1 MAEAT
6 ASQHIQDD
14 DDAAADARI
23 VGDSKL
29 VAHALDLAKVESA
42 NLAKILDAARRS
54 SRHCECE
61 GQSSISSFSIN
72 RCTACGYL
80 SCKSCGGRPDHEYE
94 LLEEQRLG
102 TGAFEKLV
110 KELLPMRVN
119 LAGITVQSLAAVRE
133 KAVKD
138 GKGIVK
144 ASDWDLWS
152 NAVLET
158 VTDAEFR
165 FRFLKRQTIWT
176 AVYEAPSATL
186 ELCLRS
192 PTPEWRLTI
201 KPPTSEP
208 VKSRLRELL
217 LLPVARMQLKMQKHD
232 VLSGKWELCVP
243 SYQAFDAEITG
254 CGEIVPTWQASIG
267 LQGGLEGTT
276 RWSQFK
282 IELPDAAEKAL
293 DLSLSGV
300 YTLLPKCG
308 QAQASLHVKESEDD
322 SLPPLFL
329 FLDPTRC
336 GETSDDK
343 YVFSTSIDRLDY
355 YTERD
360 VIASLDKKW
369 KESNKSHQTV
379 SLDIRGGWVVCKGA
393 HLTAI
398 TGQDIA
404 VGSATTRD
412 QAKYSIPKSAAA
424 VSRAA
429 HDCHK
434 AAALLSVEVPLNPSH
449 CESMWKQDAWG
460 EIDLEHQGN
469 GTFAQLAWITERLPS
484 LGQFASWNALAET
497 EVAGTG
503 CTACAPL
510 PPTIHWWIK
519 QAGKPNKNGKKT
531 KSTIIAYEDRQEAG
545 RYEQALKH
553 RPAPFTVQLR
563 RDGDIGSFRI
573 GLNVLS
579 LAHRARA
586 RLPANAIKG
595 TVKLSWRL
603 TPDQGV
609 EEPRPPRVFLMPSN
623 KKDPE
628 HRQPKHFQL
637 KLRKE
642 QLRSLW
648 WMLQQEHAEGRTH
661 TFVEEEISEA
671 ALPALGWRAEG
682 KAERPVMVRGG
693 VIADQVGYGKTII
706 SLALVAETHNTPAR
720 A

>member
-1 MAEAT
+1 
-6 ASQHIQDD
+6 
-14 DDAAADARI
+14 
-23 VGDSKL
+23 
-29 VAHALDLAKVESA
+29 
-42 NLAKILDAARRS
+42 
-54 SRHCECE
+54 
-61 GQSSISSFSIN
+61 
-72 RCTACGYL
+72 L

-232 VLSGKWELCVP
+232 VLSSKWELCVP

-329 FLDPTRC
+329 SSTPHGVARPRT
-336 GETSDDK
+336 TSM
-343 YVFSTSIDRLDY
+343 SSPHRS
-355 YTERD
+355 
-360 VIASLDKKW
+360 IAS
-369 KESNKSHQTV
+369 T
-379 SLDIRGGWVVCKGA
+379 
-393 HLTAI
+393 
-398 TGQDIA
+398 
-404 VGSATTRD
+404 TTRN
-412 QAKYSIPKSAAA
+412 ATSLPLWTRNGRNPTNRTRP
-424 VSRAA
+424 SR
-429 HDCHK
+429 
-434 AAALLSVEVPLNPSH
+434 S
-449 CESMWKQDAWG
+449 
-460 EIDLEHQGN
+460 
-469 GTFAQLAWITERLPS
+469 
-484 LGQFASWNALAET
+484 
-497 EVAGTG
+497 
-503 CTACAPL
+503 
-510 PPTIHWWIK
+510 
-519 QAGKPNKNGKKT
+519 
-531 KSTIIAYEDRQEAG
+531 
-545 RYEQALKH
+545 
-553 RPAPFTVQLR
+553 
-563 RDGDIGSFRI
+563 
-573 GLNVLS
+573 
-579 LAHRARA
+579 
-586 RLPANAIKG
+586 
-595 TVKLSWRL
+595 
-603 TPDQGV
+603 
-609 EEPRPPRVFLMPSN
+609 
-623 KKDPE
+623 
-628 HRQPKHFQL
+628 
-637 KLRKE
+637 
-642 QLRSLW
+642 
-648 WMLQQEHAEGRTH
+648 
-661 TFVEEEISEA
+661 TFVVD
-671 ALPALGWRAEG
+671 G
-682 KAERPVMVRGG
+682 
-693 VIADQVGYGKTII
+693 
-706 SLALVAETHNTPAR
+706 
-720 A
+720 